1 MTCVFLLIEEFVISF
16 WMLNVQQKIYIRV
29 ASVVQCKYKETQQI
43 LYISLS
49 CKFSHEAMTDLIAI
63 MSTLV
68 DSQGRILIEGVYDE
82 VAPLLPEEEQLYKPI
97 TFDTVRLIHSH

>member
-1 MTCVFLLIEEFVISF
+1 
-16 WMLNVQQKIYIRV
+16 
-29 ASVVQCKYKETQQI
+29 
-43 LYISLS
+43 
-49 CKFSHEAMTDLIAI
+49 MTDLIAI

-97 TFDTVRLIHSH
+97 TFDTVRLIQSHLNALIAFISESLLFGSWCQKNHSK